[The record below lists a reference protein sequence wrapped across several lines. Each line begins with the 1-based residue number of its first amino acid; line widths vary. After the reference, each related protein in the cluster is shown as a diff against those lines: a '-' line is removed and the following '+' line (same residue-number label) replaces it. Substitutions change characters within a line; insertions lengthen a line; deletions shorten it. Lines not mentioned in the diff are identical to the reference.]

1 MLIVHWLNDY
11 QGIADP
17 VDIGVNY
24 EQNISKPILLQ
35 HMMSSINI
43 QLIIC
48 REPRFIFIY
57 IVYGE
62 AILRNGSFLTYNLLF
77 LLHIQAKEG

>member
-1 MLIVHWLNDY
+1 MFIVHWLNDY

-43 QLIIC
+43 
-48 REPRFIFIY
+48 
-57 IVYGE
+57 
-62 AILRNGSFLTYNLLF
+62 
-77 LLHIQAKEG
+77 

>member
-1 MLIVHWLNDY
+1 MLIVRWLNDY

-43 QLIIC
+43 C
-48 REPRFIFIY
+48 RESRFIFIY
-57 IVYGE
+57 ME
-62 AILRNGSFLTYNLLF
+62 KQF
-77 LLHIQAKEG
+77 